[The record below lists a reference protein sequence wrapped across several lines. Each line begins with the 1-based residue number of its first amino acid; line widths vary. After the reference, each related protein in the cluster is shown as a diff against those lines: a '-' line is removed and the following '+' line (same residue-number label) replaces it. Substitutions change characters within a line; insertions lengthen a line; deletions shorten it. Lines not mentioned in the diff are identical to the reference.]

1 MLLHLRVAE
10 SVGVEAT
17 EDQHTIR
24 KQNIMSYALV
34 TGASSGLGIEFAKL
48 FAQQGIPLVI
58 SSSKRSAEK
67 LQTFAKEL
75 NSQYGIDVKACAAN
89 LDETDAVAK
98 LVSWI
103 DSQNVEI
110 EYLVNNAGFG
120 ITGYKLQDYN
130 AKKFRDMLQ
139 VNIMAL
145 SELVSIYTP
154 RMVARG
160 KGKILNIS
168 SIAAYIVPHGLEAA
182 YSASKSYVMV
192 LSECMADD
200 LRGTGV
206 TCTHLAAGPTRT
218 EFFKTA
224 GLQDDKYVRPLYM
237 EADEVAKAGFDAM
250 MNGEVA
256 VIPGLT
262 NRVIRYVARLSPSR
276 RLTAAVSGGALKG

>member
-1 MLLHLRVAE
+1 
-10 SVGVEAT
+10 
-17 EDQHTIR
+17 
-24 KQNIMSYALV
+24 MSYALV

-75 NSQYGIDVKACAAN
+75 NSQYGIEVKVCAAN

-98 LVSWI
+98 LVSWM
-103 DSQNVEI
+103 DAQNVEI

-120 ITGYKLQDYN
+120 ITGYKLQDYD

-145 SELVSIYTP
+145 SELVSVYTP
-154 RMVARG
+154 RMVAKG

-206 TCTHLAAGPTRT
+206 TCTHLAPGPTRT
-218 EFFKTA
+218 EFFNTA
-224 GLQDDKYVRPLYM
+224 GLQNDKHVRPLYM

-250 MNGEVA
+250 MKGEVS

-262 NRVIRYVARLSPSR
+262 NRVIRYAARLSPSR

>member
-1 MLLHLRVAE
+1 
-10 SVGVEAT
+10 
-17 EDQHTIR
+17 
-24 KQNIMSYALV
+24 MSYALV

-58 SSSKRSAEK
+58 SASKRSVEK

-75 NSQYGIDVKACAAN
+75 NSQYGIEVKACAAN

-98 LVSWI
+98 LVSWM
-103 DSQNVEI
+103 DAQNVEI

-120 ITGYKLQDYN
+120 ITGYKLQDYD

-145 SELVSIYTP
+145 SELVSVYTP
-154 RMVARG
+154 RMVAKG

-206 TCTHLAAGPTRT
+206 TCTHLAPGPTRT

-224 GLQDDKYVRPLYM
+224 GLQNDKHVRPLYM

-250 MNGEVA
+250 MKGEVS

-262 NRVIRYVARLSPSR
+262 NRVIRYAARLSPSR